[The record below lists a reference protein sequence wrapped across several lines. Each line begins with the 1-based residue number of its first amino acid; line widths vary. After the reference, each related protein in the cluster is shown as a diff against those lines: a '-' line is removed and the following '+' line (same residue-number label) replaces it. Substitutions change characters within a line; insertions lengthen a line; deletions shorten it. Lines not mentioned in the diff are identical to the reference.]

1 MDLSEAKKQ
10 AQLATRLLKSI
21 AHEARLMILCDL
33 VEGEKTAGELQR
45 FSQLSQSAFSQH
57 LAVLRQDGLVKARK
71 KGLYVYYSLAN
82 PNAIRL
88 LEVLHEIYCIEI
100 Q

>member
-1 MDLSEAKKQ
+1 MDLIEAKKQ
-10 AQLATRLLKSI
+10 AQIATKLLKSI

-33 VEGEKTAGELQR
+33 VDGEKTAGELQR

-88 LEVLHEIYCIEI
+88 LEVLHEIYCIEV